1 MGATPPHGRSPKAP
15 QVREPSRYSWRTMAM
30 GLGLLL
36 SLAGGWWYGLRPY
49 QLMKQA
55 EAQLLDNPQA
65 AAVLLEDAASLSPTA
80 FRRGRLLWTR
90 SLLRSG
96 RWEEAIGCF
105 SQIDR
110 PGNAN
115 HDQLMLLADEA
126 LAAQIDMLAR
136 MSLDAVPPSSAEWP
150 LAAEKLS
157 SLYLQSGRDAAALQL
172 ARQLAIVQPD
182 NPRPWWVMSQIH
194 EQQMALT
201 ESAEALRQYLPRETD
216 PALQTL
222 GLRSLVRTLIQ
233 LGKREEARHWQ
244 SRIPP
249 VGHPVDRLQEA
260 QLRRMEGDITGAQL
274 VVDALLST
282 EGCPLAA
289 WELHG
294 TLAMD
299 RGDYS
304 AAAPSFQY
312 VLREQPWNRPVHYK
326 QFQTLTKLGR
336 AAEADRHLQI
346 SRRLLAMTNRILH
359 LRSQPSLSS
368 VERQELIDALYATGL
383 NAMAE
388 RMRQAAPHP

>member
-1 MGATPPHGRSPKAP
+1 
-15 QVREPSRYSWRTMAM
+15 MAK

-36 SLAGGWWYGLRPY
+36 LLAGGWWYGLRPY

-65 AAVLLEDAASLSPTA
+65 AAVLLEDAVSLSPTA
-80 FRRGRLLWTR
+80 FRRGRLLWAR

-110 PGNAN
+110 PENAG

-126 LAAQIDMLAR
+126 LAARVDMLAR
-136 MSLDAVPPSSAEWP
+136 MSLEAVPPSSAEWP
-150 LAAEKLS
+150 RAAQQLT
-157 SLYLQSGRDAAALQL
+157 SLYLQTGRDAAALQL
-172 ARQLAIVQPD
+172 ARQLAALQPD
-182 NPRPWWVMSQIH
+182 NPQPWRVMSQIH

-201 ESAEALRQYLPRETD
+201 DSAEALRKYLPRETD

-222 GLRSLVRTLIQ
+222 GIRSLVRNLIQ
-233 LGKREEARHWQ
+233 LGQREEARHWQ
-244 SRIPP
+244 SRISP

-260 QLRRMEGDITGAQL
+260 QLRRLEGDITGAQL
-274 VVDALLST
+274 VMDALLT
-282 EGCPLAA
+282 AEGCPLAA

-304 AAAPSFQY
+304 AAEPSFQH
-312 VLREQPWNRPVHYK
+312 VLREQPWNRSVHYK

-336 AAEADRHLQI
+336 TAEADQHLQV
-346 SRRLLAMTNRILH
+346 SRRLLAMTNRILQ

-368 VERQELIDALYATGL
+368 AEHQELIDALYATGL

-388 RMRQAAPHP
+388 RMRQAIPHP